1 MYIQRALEPVLK
13 AHLFK
18 EKLILLYGARQVGK
32 TTLVK
37 KILADLN
44 IPYKYFN
51 CDELDVRTLF
61 TNANTSVELKQIIGN
76 NKVVVLDEA
85 QRIKNIGIKLKLLID
100 QYKDVQIIAT
110 GSSSFDLAN
119 EIVEPLTGRNYEF
132 WLHPI
137 SVPELQQ
144 TTDKLELNREL
155 ESFLIYGMY
164 PDTLQTTSLDEK
176 IGIVKHLAADYLY
189 KDVLKFQKLKNSET
203 VTKLLQAL
211 AFQIGHEVSYLELSR
226 LVGVSQQLVSQYIE
240 ILEKIFVLFRLPP
253 LSRNLRKEIARSR
266 KIYFYDPGIRNA
278 LINNF
283 NPLSLRD
290 DVGGLF
296 ENFCIAE
303 KMKQQLGLAYK
314 SNFYFWRTY
323 DQQEI
328 DLVEE
333 KGGKF
338 FAYEMKWEPRKAKI
352 PVAWKNSYSDA
363 EWQIVDRGNYL
374 DFLK

>member
-1 MYIQRALEPVLK
+1 
-13 AHLFK
+13 
-18 EKLILLYGARQVGK
+18 
-32 TTLVK
+32 
-37 KILADLN
+37 
-44 IPYKYFN
+44 
-51 CDELDVRTLF
+51 
-61 TNANTSVELKQIIGN
+61 
-76 NKVVVLDEA
+76 
-85 QRIKNIGIKLKLLID
+85 
-100 QYKDVQIIAT
+100 
-110 GSSSFDLAN
+110 
-119 EIVEPLTGRNYEF
+119 
-132 WLHPI
+132 
-137 SVPELQQ
+137 
-144 TTDKLELNREL
+144 
-155 ESFLIYGMY
+155 MY

-189 KDVLKFQKLKNSET
+189 KDVLKFQKLKNSDT

-226 LVGVSQQLVSQYIE
+226 LVGVSQQLVSEYIE
-240 ILEKIFVLFRLPP
+240 ILEKVFVLFRLPP
-253 LSRNLRKEIARSR
+253 LARNLRKEIARSR
-266 KIYFYDPGIRNA
+266 KIYFYDLGIRNA
-278 LINNF
+278 HINNF
-283 NPLSLRD
+283 NPLALRN
-290 DVGGLF
+290 DVGGLW

-352 PVAWKNSYSDA
+352 PVAWKNTYPDA
-363 EWQIVDRGNYL
+363 EWKIVDRGNYL